1 LLRFV
6 FGPVRSRRLGLSLG
20 VNNIPYKTCSYS
32 CIYCQL
38 GRTLNLTVGRGEFFD
53 WRDIVGEVVEY
64 FRGLGGGVDYI
75 TFVPDGEPLLDK
87 SIGRE
92 IEWIKRET
100 STPIA
105 VLTNA
110 SLLYLDEARS
120 DLQEADLVSLKV
132 DAVSEDVWRTVN
144 RPHPTLKLERILE
157 GVVEFARGFKG
168 TIITETMLVR
178 KFNDGGV
185 ELEKI
190 AEFLRELSPRKAY
203 IAIPVRPP
211 AESFVLPPGASKL
224 VEAHEIFKRRLGED
238 RVELLNLP
246 EPPPPSAK
254 GDPAAWLLSVTSV
267 HPLKLEYAAGSLRH
281 VVEDP
286 EKLIAEL
293 ERQGLIKIVEY
304 SGARFI
310 VRWFRE
316 QQKQ

>member
-38 GRTLNLTVGRGEFFD
+38 DRTLNLTAGRGEFFD

-75 TFVPDGEPLLDK
+75 TFVADGEPLLDK

-92 IEWIKRET
+92 SEWIKRET

-120 DLQEADLVSLKV
+120 DLREADLVSLKV

-144 RPHPTLKLERILE
+144 RPYPTLKLGRILE
-157 GVVEFARGFKG
+157 RIVEFARGFKG

-178 KFNDGGV
+178 RFNDGGV
-185 ELEKI
+185 EFEKI
-190 AEFLRELSPRKAY
+190 AEFLRELSPRNAY
-203 IAIPVRPP
+203 IAISVRPP
-211 AESFVLPPGASKL
+211 AESFVLPPGRA
-224 VEAHEIFKRRLGED
+224 G
-238 RVELLNLP
+238 
-246 EPPPPSAK
+246 
-254 GDPAAWLLSVTSV
+254 WLK
-267 HPLKLEYAAGSLRH
+267 HMR
-281 VVEDP
+281 
-286 EKLIAEL
+286 
-293 ERQGLIKIVEY
+293 Y
-304 SGARFI
+304 S
-310 VRWFRE
+310 RE
-316 QQKQ
+316 G